1 MAKIVVL
8 RMAMLVMVMLGV
20 SIITFFVARII
31 PGDPALL
38 IAGPRATPEMLATI
52 RTDLG
57 LDQPIFVQYVGYM
70 RDLLQGDLGASI
82 MTGKPVGPELFRYM
96 PATFELMLMALLL
109 TLAIGVPLGVLTAL
123 RRDRWL
129 DTVGRGF
136 AMIGISMP
144 TFWVGL
150 LLILVFYG
158 WLGILPGS
166 GRLDTGL
173 AAPPFVTGLYL
184 VDGLIAGDLLVV
196 KSAFNHLLLPAA
208 ALALASIGIVVRMIR
223 ASMIDVMNEDYIRT
237 MRAFGLSRRTIIGNH
252 ALPNALLPF
261 VTVLGLEL
269 ATLLFGSVIVESV
282 FAWPG
287 VGSYVLSAILNL
299 DFPIVM
305 GFTILASVVYVF
317 ANLLVD
323 LAYLLLDPRMRG
335 SVQ

>member
-1 MAKIVVL
+1 
-8 RMAMLVMVMLGV
+8 
-20 SIITFFVARII
+20 
-31 PGDPALL
+31 
-38 IAGPRATPEMLATI
+38 
-52 RTDLG
+52 
-57 LDQPIFVQYVGYM
+57 M

-96 PATFELMLMALLL
+96 PATLELMLMALLL

-123 RRDRWL
+123 MRDRWP
-129 DTVGRGF
+129 DTAGRGF

-158 WLGILPGS
+158 WVEILPGS

-173 AAPPFVTGLYL
+173 AAPPFITGLYL
-184 VDGLIAGDLLVV
+184 IDGLIAGDILVV

-237 MRAFGLSRRTIIGNH
+237 MRAFGLSRRTIIGKH

-299 DFPIVM
+299 DFPIIM
-305 GFTILASVVYVF
+305 GFTILASIVYVF

>member
-1 MAKIVVL
+1 
-8 RMAMLVMVMLGV
+8 MLVMVMLGV

-96 PATFELMLMALLL
+96 PATLELMLMALLL

-123 RRDRWL
+123 RRDRWP
-129 DTVGRGF
+129 DTAGRGF

-158 WLGILPGS
+158 WGEILPGS

-173 AAPPFVTGLYL
+173 SAPPFITGLYL
-184 VDGLIAGDLLVV
+184 IDGLIAGDILVV

-237 MRAFGLSRRTIIGNH
+237 KRAFGLSRRTIIGKH

>member
-1 MAKIVVL
+1 
-8 RMAMLVMVMLGV
+8 
-20 SIITFFVARII
+20 
-31 PGDPALL
+31 
-38 IAGPRATPEMLATI
+38 MLATI

-96 PATFELMLMALLL
+96 PATLELMLMALLL

-123 RRDRWL
+123 RRDRWP
-129 DTVGRGF
+129 DTAGRGF

-158 WLGILPGS
+158 WGEILPGS

-173 AAPPFVTGLYL
+173 SAPPFITGLYL
-184 VDGLIAGDLLVV
+184 IDGLIAGDILVV

-237 MRAFGLSRRTIIGNH
+237 KRAFGLSRRTIIGKH

-287 VGSYVLSAILNL
+287 VGSYVLSAILTL

>member
-1 MAKIVVL
+1 
-8 RMAMLVMVMLGV
+8 MLAMVMLGV

-96 PATFELMLMALLL
+96 PATLELMLMALLL

-129 DTVGRGF
+129 DTAGRGF

-208 ALALASIGIVVRMIR
+208 ALAFASIGIVVRMIR
-223 ASMIDVMNEDYIRT
+223 ASMIEVMNEDYIRT
-237 MRAFGLSRRTIIGNH
+237 MRAFGLSRRTIIGKH